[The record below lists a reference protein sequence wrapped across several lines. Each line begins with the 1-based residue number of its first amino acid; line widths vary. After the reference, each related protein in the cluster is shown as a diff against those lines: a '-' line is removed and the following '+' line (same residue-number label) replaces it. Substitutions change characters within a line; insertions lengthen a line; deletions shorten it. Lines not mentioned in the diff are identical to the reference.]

1 MSVTV
6 PDFDALWDYGDPA
19 GTEGKFRDLQPG
31 SAHWDVGPRAELL
44 TQIARTFSLRREF
57 ETAHALLDE
66 AVELLAGHDRPRARV
81 RVLLE
86 RGRCFN
92 SARQK
97 DRAIPIFIQ
106 AWELGREAGE
116 DGLAVDAAHMVAIAE
131 TDQAAVDW
139 NLQALALATT
149 SPDPRAQRWV
159 GSLQNNLGWAYH
171 ARGEF
176 ETALDYFE
184 RNEAWHT
191 ARQSGEPLRIAR
203 WCVART
209 QRSLGRLEETLA
221 GQQAL
226 AAAGAEDGYV
236 SEELA
241 ENLEA
246 LGRHDEAKPHFARAY
261 ALLSQ
266 DKWLPTDE
274 PERLARLKRL
284 GE

>member
-1 MSVTV
+1 MAVTA
-6 PDFDALWDYGDPA
+6 PDFDALWDYADPA
-19 GTEGKFRDLQPG
+19 GTEAKFLDLREA
-31 SAHWDVGPRAELL
+31 SATWDVGPRAELL
-44 TQIARTFSLRREF
+44 TQLARTYSLRREF
-57 ETAHALLDE
+57 ETAHTLLDE
-66 AVELLAGHDRPRARV
+66 AVGLLSAADRPRARV

-92 SARQK
+92 SAKQK

-106 AWELGREAGE
+106 AWELGREAAE

-149 SPDPRAQRWV
+149 SDDPKAQKWV

-171 ARGEF
+171 ARQEF
-176 ETALDYFE
+176 ETALDYFQ
-184 RNEAWHT
+184 RNVAWHT
-191 ARQSGEPLRIAR
+191 ARQSGEPLRIAK
-203 WCVART
+203 WCVARA
-209 QRSLGRLEETLA
+209 QRSLGRLEEALA

-226 AAAGAEDGYV
+226 AAEGPEDGYV
-236 SEELA
+236 AEEQA
-241 ENLEA
+241 ECLEA
-246 LGRHDEAKPHFARAY
+246 LGRHAEAAPHFARAH